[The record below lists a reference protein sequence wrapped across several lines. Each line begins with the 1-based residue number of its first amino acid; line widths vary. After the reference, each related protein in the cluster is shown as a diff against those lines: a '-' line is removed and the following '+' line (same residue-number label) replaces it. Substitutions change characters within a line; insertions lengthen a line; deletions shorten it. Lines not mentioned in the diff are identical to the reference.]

1 MSGYWMKQTLIVSV
15 LTVLITLPAAAQQ
28 RRSQGPAKPAG
39 GIPGKLEVSQKL
51 GPAFKNAI
59 EAHKAVIR
67 AQIAALQALKKLNLE
82 VKGYQG
88 GGGGGGRVTLSSDA
102 KAAKGGRGGATQD
115 PKSQKEKLSETNPFA
130 LQTRAQNEYLRVVSF
145 VVSSTGSYAVDPGE
159 GSNSAVMTEKS
170 DGTSNFQIGHH
181 TVQSKIESQV
191 GKIDAA
197 IGKLNTQ
204 LYTVPV
210 VGFWVEGG
218 QQ

>member
-1 MSGYWMKQTLIVSV
+1 MYIYCSSLCT
-15 LTVLITLPAAAQQ
+15 
-28 RRSQGPAKPAG
+28 RSYNESANN
-39 GIPGKLEVSQKL
+39 E
-51 GPAFKNAI
+51 N
-59 EAHKAVIR
+59 
-67 AQIAALQALKKLNLE
+67 
-82 VKGYQG
+82 
-88 GGGGGGRVTLSSDA
+88 
-102 KAAKGGRGGATQD
+102 
-115 PKSQKEKLSETNPFA
+115 KSQKEKLSESNLFGLQGGAPKQQKVSEENPFA

-145 VVSSTGSYAVDPGE
+145 VVSSTVSYAVDPGG

-191 GKIDAA
+191 GKTDAA
-197 IGKLNTQ
+197 IVKLNTQ